1 MLYWVAREPPETTAG
16 GYGRLLDAV
25 NISMVDSK
33 AFEARPDVNAPP
45 ALAAHDAVQAKE
57 GTVESKASPPQQ
69 PEQKEEKA
77 EPEKAPPEPL
87 PPEIVEAPSVVNPP
101 QKQDKERK
109 EASTPADLGGA
120 AARGDALRAESQ
132 SAPAAASPGAV
143 REYERYVI
151 QALAKVKL
159 KRGLGIGT
167 VRVSLMISPDGEI
180 AFLEIIK
187 SSGNSRQDEEAL
199 AAVRRARFPR
209 PPPALTDEQRWFQ
222 FPVNFR

>member
-1 MLYWVAREPPETTAG
+1 VLYWVAREPPETMAG

-25 NISMVDSK
+25 SISMVDSK
-33 AFEARPDVNAPP
+33 AFEARPDVNVPP
-45 ALAAHDAVQAKE
+45 ALATHDAVDAKE
-57 GTVESKASPPQQ
+57 GTVESKAGQQ
-69 PEQKEEKA
+69 QSEQKEEKA
-77 EPEKAPPEPL
+77 EPEKAPQELL
-87 PPEIVEAPSVVNPP
+87 PPEIVEVPSVVKPP

-132 SAPAAASPGAV
+132 SAPAAASPGAA

-167 VRVSLMISPDGEI
+167 VRVSLTISPSGEI

-187 SSGNSRQDEEAL
+187 SSGNRMQDKEAL
-199 AAVRRARFPR
+199 AAIRSARFPR
-209 PPPALTDEQRWFQ
+209 PPPGLTDEQRWFQ

>member
-1 MLYWVAREPPETTAG
+1 
-16 GYGRLLDAV
+16 
-25 NISMVDSK
+25 MVDSK
-33 AFEARPDVNAPP
+33 AFEARPDVNPPP
-45 ALAAHDAVQAKE
+45 ALATHDAVEAKE
-57 GTVESKASPPQQ
+57 GTAERKAGPQQ
-69 PEQKEEKA
+69 SEQKEEKA
-77 EPEKAPPEPL
+77 EPEKVPQESL
-87 PPEIVEAPSVVNPP
+87 PPEIVEAPSVVIPP

-120 AARGDALRAESQ
+120 AARGDALRAERQ

-151 QALAKVKL
+151 QALARVKL

-167 VRVSLMISPDGEI
+167 VRVSLMISPAGEI

-199 AAVRRARFPR
+199 AAIRRARFPR
-209 PPPALTDEQRWFQ
+209 PPLGLTDEQRWFQ